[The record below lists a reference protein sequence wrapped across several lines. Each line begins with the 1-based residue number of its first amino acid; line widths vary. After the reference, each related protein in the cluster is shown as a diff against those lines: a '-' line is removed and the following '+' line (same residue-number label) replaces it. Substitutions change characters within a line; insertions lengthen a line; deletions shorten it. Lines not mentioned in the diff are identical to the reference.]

1 MGESKTDNDKKP
13 DREKDREMEWE
24 ARREKGR
31 EGAKTEG
38 RVGFNSETQASES
51 QEIHKNVYI
60 LDEHKLDKL
69 F

>member
-1 MGESKTDNDKKP
+1 
-13 DREKDREMEWE
+13 MEWE

-38 RVGFNSETQASES
+38 RVGFNSETQASEL